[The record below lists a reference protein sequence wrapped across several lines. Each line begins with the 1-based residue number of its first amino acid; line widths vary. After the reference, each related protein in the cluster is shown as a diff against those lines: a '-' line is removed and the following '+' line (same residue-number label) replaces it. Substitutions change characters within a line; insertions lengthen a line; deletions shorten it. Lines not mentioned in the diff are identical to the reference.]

1 MAAATSIPSTNF
13 KTWPVILALAL
24 VSAPL
29 VLMYIYLF
37 ADTVTDSAA
46 GSLIPNEL
54 TLRHWT
60 FLWETRPGK
69 PNIWLVAMNTLVFA
83 TSTTLIVLAVSST
96 AGYVLSRLAVP
107 ARGFFLAGVMVLHAF
122 PSVTLIIAIFI
133 VLQMVGLYNSLIGV
147 ILVKAALDL
156 PLGIW
161 LMKGFYDT
169 VPWEIEM
176 AGITDGASRFTVWR
190 KLVLPQVTPALA
202 ALGLFAFLSGWSE
215 FILPQVLTPGN
226 NVQVLSVYLAG
237 LIADDNNFDMA
248 LFKSVGVFYMVPVLI
263 LFAFFQRHL
272 MNIYGGGSK
281 G

>member
-1 MAAATSIPSTNF
+1 MAAQAQPSSNF
-13 KTWPVILALAL
+13 RTWPVVLALSI

-29 VLMYIYLF
+29 VLMYVYLF
-37 ADTVTDSAA
+37 VDTVTDAAA

-54 TLRHWT
+54 TLRHWD
-60 FLWETRPGK
+60 FLWRDRPGK
-69 PNIWLVAMNTLVFA
+69 ASIWLVALNTLVFA

-96 AGYVLSRLAVP
+96 AGYVLSRLNVP
-107 ARGFFLAGVMVLHAF
+107 GRGFFLAGVMVLHAF

-133 VLQMVGLYNSLIGV
+133 VLQMVGLYNSLVGV

-190 KLVLPQVTPALA
+190 RLVLPQVRPALA

-215 FILPQVLTPGN
+215 FILPQVLTPGS

-237 LIADDNNFDMA
+237 LIADDNNFDLN
-248 LFKSVGVFYMVPVLI
+248 LFKAVGVFYIFPVLI
-263 LFAFFQRHL
+263 LFAFFQKHL